1 VWCAVGLGNPGR
13 RYRLT
18 RHNAG
23 FLVIEKLHGSLE
35 CSGRKKTR
43 LYEAQRCKSNDLEI
57 LLVRPLTYM
66 NLSGIALEAVRQ
78 DFEVLLQELLVVCDD
93 ASLPLG
99 KIRLRKKGS
108 SGGHKGLESI
118 IEALGTQAFPRLRI
132 GIGTPDAG
140 ESLEE
145 YVLSRPDRSEKGSFV
160 EAIAAATDAL
170 LFSLREGLDAAMCRF
185 N

>member
-35 CSGRKKTR
+35 CSWRKTTR
-43 LYEAQRCKSNDLEI
+43 LYEARRCRLEDLEV

-66 NLSGIALEAVRQ
+66 NLSGMALERFRQ

-93 ASLPLG
+93 ASLSLG

-108 SGGHKGLESI
+108 SGGHKGLQSV
-118 IEALGTQAFPRLRI
+118 IEAFGTQAFPRLRI
-132 GIGTPDAG
+132 GIGTPVSG

-145 YVLSRPDRSEKGSFV
+145 YVLRKPDRSEKQSFA
-160 EAIAAATDAL
+160 EAIAVAAEAL
-170 LFSLREGLDAAMCRF
+170 LFSLREGLDNAMARF

>member
-1 VWCAVGLGNPGR
+1 MWCAVGLGNPGR

-23 FLVIEKLHGSLE
+23 FLVIEKLHSSLE
-35 CSGRKKTR
+35 RSWRKKTR
-43 LYEAQRCKSNDLEI
+43 LYEAERCRFEGSEI

-66 NLSGIALEAVRQ
+66 NLSGKALEAVSQ
-78 DFEVLLQELLVVCDD
+78 DFETFLQEILVICDD

-99 KIRLRKKGS
+99 KIRFRKKGS
-108 SGGHKGLESI
+108 SGGHKGLQSI
-118 IEALGTQAFPRLRI
+118 IEALGTQAFPRLRV
-132 GIGTPDAG
+132 GIGSPDPG

-145 YVLSRPDRSEKGSFV
+145 YVLKRPGGSEKRNFT
-160 EAIAAATDAL
+160 EAIALAADAL
-170 LFSLREGLDAAMCRF
+170 LYSLREGLDDAMTRF

>member
-1 VWCAVGLGNPGR
+1 MWCAVGLGNPGR

-23 FLVIEKLHGSLE
+23 FLAIEKLHGSLG
-35 CSGRKKTR
+35 CSWRKKTQ
-43 LYEAQRCKSNDLEI
+43 LYEAERCRLEDSEI

-66 NLSGIALEAVRQ
+66 NLSGIALDAVRR
-78 DFEVLLQELLVVCDD
+78 DFEIFLQEFLVVCDD

-108 SGGHKGLESI
+108 SGGHKGLQSI

-132 GIGTPDAG
+132 GIGMPAPG

-145 YVLSRPDRSEKGSFV
+145 YVLRKPDGSEKKDFA
-160 EAIAAATDAL
+160 EAVALAADAL
-170 LFSLREGLDAAMCRF
+170 LFSLREGLDEAMARF

>member
-23 FLVIEKLHGSLE
+23 FLVIEKLRGSLG
-35 CSGRKKTR
+35 CYWKKKTR

-66 NLSGIALEAVRQ
+66 NLSGTALEAVRR

-118 IEALGTQAFPRLRI
+118 IATLGTQAFPRLRI

-145 YVLSRPDRSEKGSFV
+145 YVLSKPERSDKGSFA
-160 EAIAAATDAL
+160 EAVAAGADAL